1 METNATIAFLACFQD
16 REHYLFSRSRALE
29 TYGPRRSSTDNVRR
43 MFFPFQLSGI
53 RRCELD
59 SSVLSKL
66 QETLFCELA
75 EHPGL
80 RNHFPYMG
88 FK

>member
-1 METNATIAFLACFQD
+1 M
-16 REHYLFSRSRALE
+16 R
-29 TYGPRRSSTDNVRR
+29 
-43 MFFPFQLSGI
+43 
-53 RRCELD
+53 LD
-59 SSVLSKL
+59 SSVLSLL

-88 FK
+88 LKGMIEYKIKPAFSARALEGRIFCVCFLLLV